1 MGGAAHRAR
10 CFSLDAVARARRRCL
25 RALLAFFAGGV
36 IRQLRQRL
44 PRPRRHD
51 PHVITGCTCAQR
63 TRHDER
69 DAPPTRRGKDL
80 HVCAPGS
87 SGGVRRTLC
96 WGRARAWSRRPGAGH
111 RPRTAGAEIG
121 GGRGSPSRWRP
132 CLTASDSLRGGRSE
146 GLTSTTRT
154 LCILDTFRK
163 KRNKTYSWPLNI

>member
-1 MGGAAHRAR
+1 MARRGGGNAGSIAAGEVEWAGRRTVLDA
-10 CFSLDAVARARRRCL
+10 CSLDAVARARRRCL

-80 HVCAPGS
+80 YVCAPGS

-96 WGRARAWSRRPGAGH
+96 WGRARAGSRAPRAASILIPRLIQDGCSGASSRRPCQGWW
-111 RPRTAGAEIG
+111 R
-121 GGRGSPSRWRP
+121 RG
-132 CLTASDSLRGGRSE
+132 LGRSR
-146 GLTSTTRT
+146 TNSSTNTVVADV
-154 LCILDTFRK
+154 ID
-163 KRNKTYSWPLNI
+163 